1 MYAYLL
7 CTSVLAIWRCVTA
20 GTAFAALG
28 TVPWHERIFA
38 FAPSSLQTR
47 ASVSHQPACITVH
60 LTLHELHLPAEHRC
74 TDYWGDCLCRKQR
87 ARLCCSDYRWSCRI
101 LHLSW
106 TLHCTCPSPPA
117 HMYGHCWIYTP
128 QASCAINLS
137 SSLAATSP
145 CCTLQKGFT
154 QISKAKAENRTCS
167 AQLCLLS
174 GGTSPHPPLQVNT
187 QDVNQCIQ
195 IQQRASK
202 GAFKSK
208 QCSEFACLLEVKCM
222 YSLCTM

>member
-1 MYAYLL
+1 MSCTCLL
-7 CTSVLAIWRCVTA
+7 STGVLIIGGTVCAGSRGHGCVAVTTGGLAESSINHERFIALAPARLHTCMVTA
-20 GTAFAALG
+20 
-28 TVPWHERIFA
+28 ESI
-38 FAPSSLQTR
+38 
-47 ASVSHQPACITVH
+47 
-60 LTLHELHLPAEHRC
+60 
-74 TDYWGDCLCRKQR
+74 
-87 ARLCCSDYRWSCRI
+87 RLRRLVQS
-101 LHLSW
+101 
-106 TLHCTCPSPPA
+106 
-117 HMYGHCWIYTP
+117 
-128 QASCAINLS
+128 
-137 SSLAATSP
+137 TSP